1 MTTSSFCTQCGS
13 GLAAGA
19 RFCGS
24 CGNSAIYNGPSQP
37 SISTPSPVRTL
48 PNPGDLV
55 YLFGDLFVPK
65 DSWRSQGVILESS
78 GVKVQK
84 KPLAQTMLLA
94 AIAALVKAQTIDLQ
108 VVKTGV
114 LMFKQDVPVIRRV
127 SSEPCRLGGL
137 EGAIVERLDGRGD
150 LMNSVAQ
157 VVGRLVGSDQ
167 FDPWDNV
174 FSYAKAHLMET
185 GHFLQTENPSSQGL
199 GRLVNSRYRLEP
211 QGTLIMECAG
221 RTSEVKALLDSLR
234 SSRGRAWELAAKQ
247 IEQTLKGAQSKDDGE
262 DSGSSSSVDS
272 D

>member
-24 CGNSAIYNGPSQP
+24 CGNPVVPDSSSPPSV
-37 SISTPSPVRTL
+37 TTLSPVRML

-55 YLFGDLFVPK
+55 YLFGDSFVPK
-65 DSWRSQGVILESS
+65 DSWRSQGVVLESS

-94 AIAALVKAQTIDLQ
+94 AIAALVKAQSLDLQ

-114 LMFKQDVPVIRRV
+114 LLFKQDVPVLRRI
-127 SSEPCRLGGL
+127 SAEPCRLGGL

-157 VVGRLVGSDQ
+157 VVVRLVGSDQ

-174 FSYAKAHLMET
+174 FSYARAHLMET

-199 GRLVNSRYRLEP
+199 GRLVNKRYRLEP
-211 QGTLIMECAG
+211 QSSLIMESAG
-221 RTSEVKALLDSLR
+221 RTGEVKVLMDSLR
-234 SSRGRAWELAAKQ
+234 SSRGRAWELTAKQ
-247 IEQTLKGAQSKDDGE
+247 IEQTLKAAQSKDEGD
-262 DSGSSSSVDS
+262 DSDTSSSVDS